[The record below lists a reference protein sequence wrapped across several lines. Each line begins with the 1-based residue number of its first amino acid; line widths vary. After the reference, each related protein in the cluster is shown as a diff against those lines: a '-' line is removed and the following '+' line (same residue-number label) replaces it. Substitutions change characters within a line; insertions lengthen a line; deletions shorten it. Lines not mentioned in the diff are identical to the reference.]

1 MVSNVLNPDW
11 IVSESNNLLVLDS
24 FKLKL
29 KLYKLGVSGDHNL
42 GFRLLISKVTVLYS
56 PFFSMIF
63 FIDYV
68 SIKISFDPFSFI
80 DVFKLNVFFNLL
92 VFLSCISKLAPV
104 KFGLI

>member
-56 PFFSMIF
+56 PSFSMIF
-63 FIDYV
+63 FIDSL
-68 SIKISFDPFSFI
+68 SIKISS
-80 DVFKLNVFFNLL
+80 
-92 VFLSCISKLAPV
+92 VFLDNLFYITTENFL
-104 KFGLI
+104 GLIDISFVNQFRNAIFVL